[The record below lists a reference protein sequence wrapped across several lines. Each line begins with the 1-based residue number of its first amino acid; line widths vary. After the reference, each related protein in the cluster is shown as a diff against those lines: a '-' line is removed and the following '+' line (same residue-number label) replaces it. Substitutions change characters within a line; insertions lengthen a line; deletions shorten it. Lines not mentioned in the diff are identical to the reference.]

1 MNWTGHV
8 VAAPRS
14 DLAGLLKRPEAFR
27 TGIYLLLGDDPDSLG
42 GSLAYIGEGDDVGK
56 RLYQHAR
63 AEDQGGKDFW
73 DRAILLTSKDANLTK
88 AHARYLESRF
98 ITLAAQAR
106 RSRLING
113 TAPALL
119 PLPEADVSD
128 MEYFISQ
135 AKIVLP
141 VLGVNILRSAATAD
155 NGGAGAVSGPPAA
168 SPVFVLQVKKD
179 GITARAREIDGEFT
193 VLEGS
198 CARGPGLGPS
208 TRTRRCIT
216 NSLATAASFRSPAAR
231 PCDSPV
237 TRCLRAR
244 ARLRPSLP
252 GGRRTGVSN
261 GKPKALASASAAGR
275 SEASTRLPQKHRHD
289 VLSAA
294 RIARIRDP
302 ETSHRWHDRTFPRG
316 LMNAIAQSVSA
327 PTACEIL
334 HKVPFRGTSWGLSG
348 PDTFGSAS
356 CSQKR
361 STGQQASDLEHGM
374 RIGAM

>member
-1 MNWTGHV
+1 MPAPLAALVFLSVSLGKSIRLYLADGTPGGLLTAEIMNWTGHV

-14 DLAGLLKRPEAFR
+14 DLAGLLRRPEASR

-42 GSLAYIGEGDDVGK
+42 GLLAYIGEGDDVGK

-98 ITLAAQAR
+98 ITLAGQAR

-113 TAPALL
+113 TAPAPL

-141 VLGVNILRSAATAD
+141 VLGVNILRSAATAG
-155 NGGAGAVSGPPAA
+155 NGGAGAVSGLSPAS
-168 SPVFVLQVKKD
+168 SPVFVLHVKKD

-198 CARGPGLGPS
+198 CARASWNWVPAHVQGAAQQA
-208 TRTRRCIT
+208 RWRRCP
-216 NSLATAASFRSPAAR
+216 RSGAR
-231 PCDSPV
+231 
-237 TRCLRAR
+237 RRGRAI
-244 ARLRPSLP
+244 RP
-252 GGRRTGVSN
+252 
-261 GKPKALASASAAGR
+261 
-275 SEASTRLPQKHRHD
+275 
-289 VLSAA
+289 
-294 RIARIRDP
+294 
-302 ETSHRWHDRTFPRG
+302 
-316 LMNAIAQSVSA
+316 
-327 PTACEIL
+327 
-334 HKVPFRGTSWGLSG
+334 
-348 PDTFGSAS
+348 
-356 CSQKR
+356 
-361 STGQQASDLEHGM
+361 
-374 RIGAM
+374 